1 MSCTICLIEVDGRK
15 VELVTD
21 GEGEPLLF
29 LHGAERSTV
38 SSAFLEGLATT
49 FRVYAPIHPGFGES
63 ERPASF
69 DSISDLIYHY
79 LDLLD
84 VLGLEKAHVVGH
96 SFGGWIAAELAVGH
110 RDRIEKLVLLNAL
123 GIKVENV
130 TLANVFMLPLA
141 KMLELFYTN
150 PPVTLSTDVLR
161 DREALARYAWKS
173 FYNPKLRERLRR
185 INVPTLVLNGE
196 EDELLPPEYGRSLA
210 ASIPGAQF
218 LSLPDFRHAL
228 PAEQNGRIVDTVTTF
243 LKEKARC

>member
-1 MSCTICLIEVDGRK
+1 MSCTTSLIEVDGRK
-15 VELVTD
+15 VEMVTG

-29 LHGAERSTV
+29 LHGGECSTTA
-38 SSAFLEGLATT
+38 SAFLEGLATT

-63 ERPASF
+63 GRPASF

-96 SFGGWIAAELAVGH
+96 SFGGWIAAELAVAH

-130 TLANVFMLPLA
+130 ILANVFMLPLA

-150 PPVTLSTDVLR
+150 PPLMLSTEVLR
-161 DREALARYAWKS
+161 DREAFARYAWKGL
-173 FYNPKLRERLRR
+173 YDPKLRERLRR
-185 INVPTLVLNGE
+185 INVPTLVLTGE
-196 EDELLPPEYGRSLA
+196 EDELLPQEYGRSLA
-210 ASIPGAQF
+210 ASIPDAQF
-218 LSLPDFRHAL
+218 LSLPGFRHAL
-228 PAEQNGRIVDTVTTF
+228 PVEQNGRIVDIVTTF